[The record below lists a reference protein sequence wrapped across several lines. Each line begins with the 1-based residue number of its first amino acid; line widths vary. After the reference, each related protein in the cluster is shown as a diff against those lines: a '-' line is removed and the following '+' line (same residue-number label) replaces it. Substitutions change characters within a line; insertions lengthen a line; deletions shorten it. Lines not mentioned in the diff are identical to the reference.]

1 MGGNVAAAAGCAA
14 GYLIGSVPFGLI
26 VGRVA
31 GGVDV
36 RDVGSGNIGTTN
48 VLRAAGAK
56 AGALTFG
63 LDVAKGAAAVGLAR
77 RLGADPAAQAAAGLA
92 ACVGHSWPAFARFRG
107 GKAVATAFGGLVMVA
122 PEAAVFATVAGLGG
136 LALTRTVS
144 VGSLAAAGAAPIGG
158 ALESLR
164 HHTAVPLVFTT
175 LAATLVVV
183 RHAPNI
189 RRLLRGEEPRLSS
202 RLFGGGS

>member
-36 RDVGSGNIGTTN
+36 RDIGSGNIGTTN

-63 LDVAKGAAAVGLAR
+63 LDVAKGAAAVALAR

-107 GKAVATAFGGLVMVA
+107 GKAVATAYGGLLMVA

-144 VGSLAAAGAAPIGG
+144 VGSLAAAGAAPLGG
-158 ALESLR
+158 ALESVR
-164 HHTAVPLVFTT
+164 NHNAVPFVFTT
-175 LAATLVVV
+175 LAATLVFV

-189 RRLLRGEEPRLSS
+189 RRLLRGEEPQISS
-202 RLFGGGS
+202 RLFGGRS

>member
-144 VGSLAAAGAAPIGG
+144 VGSLAAAGAAPVGG

-164 HHTAVPLVFTT
+164 HHTPVPLVFTT

>member
-144 VGSLAAAGAAPIGG
+144 IGSLAAAGAAPVGG
-158 ALESLR
+158 ALESIR
-164 HHTAVPLVFTT
+164 HHSAVPLVFTT

-202 RLFGGGS
+202 SLFGGGS